1 MEFADVELIAEGGRS
16 VHATSGA
23 PIEAIVTTAKSF
35 RIPRSPGGSRLTLEP
50 QA

>member
-1 MEFADVELIAEGGRS
+1 MEFADAELIAEGGRS
-16 VHATSGA
+16 VHATSAA

-35 RIPRSPGGSRLTLEP
+35 RIPVPRRFPSHAGA